1 MRATIVDFK
10 KEQGMGRVS
19 VDGIGELSF
28 DASTVGVAWAS
39 LTAGR
44 QVEVEVGPS
53 RLGGQRILK
62 LWIPGEKLP
71 DVK

>member
-1 MRATIVDFK
+1 
-10 KEQGMGRVS
+10 MGRVS

-28 DASTVGVAWAS
+28 DASTVGVAWTS
-39 LTAGR
+39 LTPGR

-62 LWIPGEKLP
+62 LWISGEKLP
-71 DVK
+71 DLK

>member
-1 MRATIVDFK
+1 
-10 KEQGMGRVS
+10 MGRVS

-28 DASTVGVAWAS
+28 DASAVGVAWTS
-39 LTAGR
+39 LMAGR

-53 RLGGQRILK
+53 RLGGQKIVK

-71 DVK
+71 DLK

>member
-1 MRATIVDFK
+1 
-10 KEQGMGRVS
+10 MGRVS
-19 VDGIGELSF
+19 VEGIGELSF
-28 DASTVGVAWAS
+28 DASTVGVAWTS

-53 RLGGQRILK
+53 RLGGQKIVK

-71 DVK
+71 DIK